1 MRKRTVDDRTLDTL
15 LAVIR
20 THIETGEPVGS
31 RTVSRQTPDGLSP
44 ASIRNIMMDLEEEGY
59 LEQPHTSAGRV
70 PTDKAYRYYAS
81 QIDASHPPNKADE
94 ALILSQLGD
103 SRNLAEEE
111 VLERTSHLLSMVSNN
126 LGVVIRQP
134 VAKTVLE
141 HIHFVDLGDR
151 RILVV
156 LVAPGV
162 QVENHIIRIDFPIS
176 QAELEAAANYLN
188 QNFRGWELQR
198 IREEL
203 AARCAEERSTYD
215 GLRKALRHLAA
226 SGMFAENLAA
236 GIFLE
241 GASNLIGRPELADP
255 VHLRELI
262 RALEEK
268 ENLVRLLSE
277 CIGTAAEPLQVR
289 IGLPEGPPQ
298 LQRFALIGGAFAWPS
313 GRGGLTGRMAI
324 LGPARMP
331 YERAIRAMGFISRL
345 LNQQNTN

>member
-1 MRKRTVDDRTLDTL
+1 MRSRVTEDRNLGTLI
-15 LAVIR
+15 AVIR

-31 RTVSRQTPDGLSP
+31 RTVSRQSPNGLSP

-81 QIDASHPPNKADE
+81 QIDSSHPPSKADE
-94 ALILSQLGD
+94 NLILSQLGD
-103 SRNLAEEE
+103 TENLAEEE
-111 VLERTSHLLSMVSNN
+111 VLERTSHVLSLVSNN

-134 VAKTVLE
+134 AAKTVLE
-141 HIHFVDLGDR
+141 HIHFVDLGER

-162 QVENHIIRIDFPIS
+162 QVENHMIRIDFPIS
-176 QAELEAAANYLN
+176 QSELEAAANYLN

-198 IREEL
+198 IRQEL
-203 AARCAEERSTYD
+203 AARCAAERSTYD
-215 GLRKALRHLAA
+215 GLLKALRHLAA
-226 SGMFAENLAA
+226 SGIFAENPPA
-236 GIFLE
+236 GLFLE

-255 VHLRELI
+255 AHLRELI

-277 CIGTAAEPLQVR
+277 CIDATEEPLQVR
-289 IGLPEGPPQ
+289 IGLPVGPPQ
-298 LQRFALIGGAFAWPS
+298 LQRFALIGSAFTWS
-313 GRGGLTGRMAI
+313 GGLSGRMAI

-331 YERAIRAMGFISRL
+331 YERAMRAMEYIGRL
-345 LNQQNTN
+345 LHQQNAN